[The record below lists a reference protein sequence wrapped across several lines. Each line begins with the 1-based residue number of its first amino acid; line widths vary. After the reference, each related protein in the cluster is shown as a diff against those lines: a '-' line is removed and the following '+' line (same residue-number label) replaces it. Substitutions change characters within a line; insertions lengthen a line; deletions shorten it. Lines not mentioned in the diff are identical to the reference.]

1 MRNLFFCFITLLIS
15 CLQIKKTSELG
26 DQENLMCSISP
37 FSKITQST
45 KKTALFLHSRKCK
58 QFKKKS
64 GYETLT
70 DCLLSHDF
78 SKGTKRATD
87 KSKQILKAK
96 AAGAEDGSLMKMKR
110 KVQKQQSKQQQNERE
125 LTSSQEQ

>member
-1 MRNLFFCFITLLIS
+1 MKRW
-15 CLQIKKTSELG
+15 
-26 DQENLMCSISP
+26 
-37 FSKITQST
+37 
-45 KKTALFLHSRKCK
+45 
-58 QFKKKS
+58 
-64 GYETLT
+64 LT

>member
-1 MRNLFFCFITLLIS
+1 MFTK
-15 CLQIKKTSELG
+15 KKTSELG

-45 KKTALFLHSRKCK
+45 KKTAQFLHSRKCK

-78 SKGTKRATD
+78 SKGIKRATD

-110 KVQKQQSKQQQNERE
+110 KVQR
-125 LTSSQEQ
+125 QETAEQTAAE

>member
-1 MRNLFFCFITLLIS
+1 
-15 CLQIKKTSELG
+15 
-26 DQENLMCSISP
+26 MCSISP

-58 QFKKKS
+58 QLKKKS

-110 KVQKQQSKQQQNERE
+110 KVQR
-125 LTSSQEQ
+125 QETAEQTAAE

>member
-45 KKTALFLHSRKCK
+45 KKK
-58 QFKKKS
+58 QLYFYTPENVNNLKKKS

-110 KVQKQQSKQQQNERE
+110 KVQR
-125 LTSSQEQ
+125 QETAEQTAAE

>member
-1 MRNLFFCFITLLIS
+1 
-15 CLQIKKTSELG
+15 
-26 DQENLMCSISP
+26 MCSISP

-45 KKTALFLHSRKCK
+45 KKPALFLHSRKCK
-58 QFKKKS
+58 QFLKKS

-110 KVQKQQSKQQQNERE
+110 KVQR
-125 LTSSQEQ
+125 QETAEQTAAE

>member
-64 GYETLT
+64 GYEMLT

-110 KVQKQQSKQQQNERE
+110 KVQR
-125 LTSSQEQ
+125 QETAEQTAAE

>member
-1 MRNLFFCFITLLIS
+1 M
-15 CLQIKKTSELG
+15 E
-26 DQENLMCSISP
+26 
-37 FSKITQST
+37 T
-45 KKTALFLHSRKCK
+45 KKTWCVVFHRFPKLHNQQKK
-58 QFKKKS
+58 QLYFYTPENVNNLKKKS

-110 KVQKQQSKQQQNERE
+110 KVQRQETAEQTAAEWERANII
-125 LTSSQEQ
+125 TGAMKP

>member
-1 MRNLFFCFITLLIS
+1 
-15 CLQIKKTSELG
+15 
-26 DQENLMCSISP
+26 MCSISP

-58 QFKKKS
+58 QFKKKKS

-110 KVQKQQSKQQQNERE
+110 KVQR
-125 LTSSQEQ
+125 QETAEQTAAE